1 MESPATEIEAPTG
14 EAMVLTATTA
24 LADMVTALG
33 GMFTVAM
40 AITAGH
46 ITDTAMAITAGD
58 ITDTATDIGAGAI
71 TAVAGAI
78 QGTDSASALG
88 SVTFPIHTDI
98 RTAILRIRIAPRR
111 IRITRH
117 IRTARMDTRIR
128 PILRSNI
135 INTRIRRRPVRKM
148 SIRRLRRTVI

>member
-1 MESPATEIEAPTG
+1 VVPSVMDPPATEIEAPTG

-40 AITAGH
+40 AITAGD

-58 ITDTATDIGAGAI
+58 ITGTAMAIG
-71 TAVAGAI
+71 AGAI